1 MEIQNKFDGST
12 LEVDDPGQ
20 DTPPVS
26 EVAPEP
32 GRVFLRQSRL
42 YSESKFSEGVSEFKS
57 IINK

>member
-1 MEIQNKFDGST
+1 M
-12 LEVDDPGQ
+12 DDPGQ

-57 IINK
+57 IINN